1 MNPFPP
7 SDTHLWVT
15 FVVVAGYC
23 VLLPFWILVVYRN
36 KYTRSVL
43 TSGWVPVL
51 SALFISGMGGLV
63 LDAAVKVY
71 GGFVVFQPIINGIG
85 GNLVSVQ
92 ASKIST
98 MLHQSSL
105 IGIIPPHAK
114 IFELPWRALLNG
126 GGLPLTR
133 IT

>member
-1 MNPFPP
+1 M
-7 SDTHLWVT
+7 
-15 FVVVAGYC
+15 
-23 VLLPFWILVVYRN
+23 
-36 KYTRSVL
+36 L
-43 TSGWVPVL
+43 TSGWIPVL

-126 GGLPLTR
+126 GGLQEQLLM
-133 IT
+133 IKGNVN